1 MDEKLNLEKTIER
14 MRRPREC
21 YGQCGK
27 TCFVGPGRYL
37 AAVTFLCLM
46 VCHLGMAAEEGTRSG
61 VLSLAQAL
69 KLAEE
74 RNRTLENSAMD
85 VAIARDQVSAAKSY
99 LMPQVKI
106 SGSAGSLLSPVKFRF
121 SEGIFGTYEN
131 VGPIPKKDTYYEVSN
146 DYAYSVTAQLLQPIS
161 QLYRLKLILSTN
173 RVNVDINQEKLRSQN
188 HKIRLQV
195 TQVYYALAQA
205 QSALKAADSRVAA
218 ARELQRVVLESVAKQ
233 SALKVEAMEA
243 EVKFVQAGV
252 LRQEV
257 IDDLAI
263 NRERLKLLLGNA
275 LGDEM
280 MVESIPQAEG
290 SEQSLETARM
300 FARAHRPEIRISKL
314 ESKNAES
321 RHRIA
326 RSAYIP
332 DISLIVTQTRVS
344 DNTVVTSVQ
353 SMAGVA
359 AQWDI
364 FDGGRRRSEV
374 SAASKKLKQAR
385 NLESETED
393 QVMIEVSASFKK
405 LQRARTEASI
415 AELMVGVEQEKLRV
429 VVESLAVESSLRQ
442 EVLKQQSATEAA
454 ANQLQQALTKF
465 WLSKAEFE
473 NAIGLE

>member
-1 MDEKLNLEKTIER
+1 MCI
-14 MRRPREC
+14 
-21 YGQCGK
+21 
-27 TCFVGPGRYL
+27 
-37 AAVTFLCLM
+37 
-46 VCHLGMAAEEGTRSG
+46 
-61 VLSLAQAL
+61 
-69 KLAEE
+69 
-74 RNRTLENSAMD
+74 
-85 VAIARDQVSAAKSY
+85 RD
-99 LMPQVKI
+99 
-106 SGSAGSLLSPVKFRF
+106 
-121 SEGIFGTYEN
+121 
-131 VGPIPKKDTYYEVSN
+131 
-146 DYAYSVTAQLLQPIS
+146 
-161 QLYRLKLILSTN
+161 
-173 RVNVDINQEKLRSQN
+173 
-188 HKIRLQV
+188 
-195 TQVYYALAQA
+195 
-205 QSALKAADSRVAA
+205 
-218 ARELQRVVLESVAKQ
+218 
-233 SALKVEAMEA
+233 
-243 EVKFVQAGV
+243 
-252 LRQEV
+252 
-257 IDDLAI
+257 
-263 NRERLKLLLGNA
+263 
-275 LGDEM
+275 
-280 MVESIPQAEG
+280 
-290 SEQSLETARM
+290 
-300 FARAHRPEIRISKL
+300 
-314 ESKNAES
+314 

-465 WLSKAEFE
+465 WLSKA
-473 NAIGLE
+473 